1 MKKIVI
7 EIIGGTACP
16 SLIEDGIILVLR
28 DLDMNVQE
36 TYLAENDELIV
47 STQQLDDDDGNVIE
61 STKNGK

>member
-7 EIIGGTACP
+7 EIIGGTACS

-47 STQQLDDDDGNVIE
+47 STQQLDDDGNVIE
-61 STKNGK
+61 STENGE